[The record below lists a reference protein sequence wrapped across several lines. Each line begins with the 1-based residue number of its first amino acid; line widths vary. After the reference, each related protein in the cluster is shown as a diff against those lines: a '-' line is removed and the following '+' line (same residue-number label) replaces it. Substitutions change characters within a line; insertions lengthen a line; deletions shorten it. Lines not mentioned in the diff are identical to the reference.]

1 VKLNFFRDGKP
12 SEASVEVADRMKLFG
27 ARLGLT
33 DEQPEEEEAPKET
46 KLGITVRD
54 VPPESATRMGVA
66 PGHGVQVTDVKP
78 DSFGDSINV
87 ERGDVIVEINK
98 QPVTDSAS
106 FEKLQAQLK
115 TGQDV
120 VLLVRK
126 RGSTKDVGPVF
137 LGGVLP

>member
-1 VKLNFFRDGKP
+1 MT
-12 SEASVEVADRMKLFG
+12 VADRMKLFG

-54 VPPESATRMGVA
+54 IAPEVAARIGVPAGR
-66 PGHGVQVTDVKP
+66 GVQVTDVKP
-78 DSFGDSINV
+78 DSFGDTIQI
-87 ERGDVIVEINK
+87 ERGDIVMEINK
-98 QPVTDSAS
+98 QPITDSAS
-106 FEKLQAQLK
+106 FEKLQTQLK

-126 RGSTKDVGPVF
+126 RGSTKDTGPVF

>member
-1 VKLNFFRDGKP
+1 
-12 SEASVEVADRMKLFG
+12 MKLFG

-33 DEQPEEEEAPKET
+33 DDQPEEDDTPKET

-54 VPPESATRMGVA
+54 LSPELGTRMGVA

-78 DSFGDSINV
+78 DSFGDTNQV
-87 ERGDVIVEINK
+87 ERGDVIIEINK
-98 QPVTDSAS
+98 QPVTDTAS

-115 TGQDV
+115 SGQDV

-126 RGSTKDVGPVF
+126 RGSTKDMGPVF